1 MGLVDGAWV
10 GPGGNRSWWKNGG
23 KLPDLRPQE
32 VEARDEMPKASP
44 SGFGNEAPPEP
55 YAHFEAIRQ
64 AQKDWRKWRFL
75 WRLGDMQVMRLGGSR
90 EPLGCDHIKL
100 IRMEGNIVGSFGIKF
115 FREDYWCAEA
125 YARITFLFGMMHL
138 LPSRRR

>member
-1 MGLVDGAWV
+1 MEISKKWVMLHVCQALPRVHPIGFRRWDGFGRWIGGAWV
-10 GPGGNRSWWKNGG
+10 GPGGYRSWWKNGG

-64 AQKDWRKWRFL
+64 AQKDRRTWGFL
-75 WRLGDMQVMRLGGSR
+75 WRLGDMQVMRLG
-90 EPLGCDHIKL
+90 EI
-100 IRMEGNIVGSFGIKF
+100 
-115 FREDYWCAEA
+115 
-125 YARITFLFGMMHL
+125 
-138 LPSRRR
+138 

>member
-1 MGLVDGAWV
+1 MGPGWGLVVIGA
-10 GPGGNRSWWKNGG
+10 GGKRW

-64 AQKDWRKWRFL
+64 AQKDRRTWGFL
-75 WRLGDMQVMRLGGSR
+75 QRLGDMQVMRLG
-90 EPLGCDHIKL
+90 EI
-100 IRMEGNIVGSFGIKF
+100 
-115 FREDYWCAEA
+115 
-125 YARITFLFGMMHL
+125 
-138 LPSRRR
+138 